1 MSGSWWEPEGEG
13 RWLWKVIGDRGQGP
27 GQGQGKWEGGR
38 EEVQGWKVSRVRLQ
52 GWEEQGLGAGV
63 KETRFRRRELTGR
76 PEEPGPGQKVTDRS
90 GDLRSIP

>member
-1 MSGSWWEPEGEG
+1 M
-13 RWLWKVIGDRGQGP
+13 
-27 GQGQGKWEGGR
+27 
-38 EEVQGWKVSRVRLQ
+38 QGWKVSRVRLQ
-52 GWEEQGLGAGV
+52 GREEQGLGAGV